1 MKFFNANKGGAMK
14 RRPKAG
20 IKRNSGF
27 GLNLM
32 TDDELHEI
40 HLATLE
46 ILKNVGVF
54 VENEEALEI
63 YHGAGCTVD
72 ADSKTVKIPHYIV
85 EDAIHTAPSPFLAS
99 GRNPD
104 SDVVLEDNR
113 VTFTNFGE
121 GIVFV
126 DPETGEHRDTT
137 KADIEKASRLIDYLE
152 NVETYERA
160 MCSHDKAPEVQA
172 IHNAEASLTNT
183 TKHHWLGPVN
193 KFQLEKIVDICVAI
207 TGSKENLRKRPLLS
221 FTTCPISPLK
231 LTDHHCEIL
240 MGAARHGLGANV
252 IGMAMSGGSGPVHLA
267 GTLVV
272 QNCEVLSS
280 LVLTQLCSKGTPFM
294 YGSSTCPLDLRRA
307 TATVGSPDTGMISA
321 AVARLARYYSLP
333 CFVAGG

>member
-1 MKFFNANKGGAMK
+1 MQ
-14 RRPKAG
+14 RRLKAG
-20 IKRNSGF
+20 KNRNSGF
-27 GLNLM
+27 SLNLM
-32 TDDELHEI
+32 TDDEIHEI
-40 HLATLE
+40 HLATLHT
-46 ILKNVGVF
+46 LKNTGVF
-54 VENEEALEI
+54 VENEKALEI

-72 ADSKTVKIPHYIV
+72 AKTKTVKIPPYVV
-85 EDAIHTAPSPFLAS
+85 EDAIYTAPATFVAY
-99 GRNPD
+99 GRHPE
-104 SDVVLEDNR
+104 SDVALEDNR

-121 GIVFV
+121 GIMFV

-137 KADIEKASRLIDYLE
+137 KKDIEMASRLIDYLE

-160 MCSHDKAPEVQA
+160 MCSHDKPPEVQA

-193 KFQLEKIVDICVAI
+193 GFQLEKIVDICAAI
-207 TGSKENLRKRPLLS
+207 TGSREKLRERPLLS

-231 LTDHHCEIL
+231 LTDHHCEII
-240 MGAARHGLGANV
+240 MGAARHGMGVNV

-272 QNCEVLSS
+272 QNCEVLAS
-280 LVLTQLCSKGTPFM
+280 LVLSQLSQKGVPFM

-307 TATVGSPDTGMISA
+307 TATVGSPETGMISA

>member
-1 MKFFNANKGGAMK
+1 MK

-20 IKRNSGF
+20 IQRNSGF

-32 TDDELHEI
+32 TDDELNEI

-46 ILKNVGVF
+46 ILQNTGVF
-54 VENEEALEI
+54 VENEGALEV
-63 YHGAGCTVD
+63 YHGAGCKVD
-72 ADSKTVKIPHYIV
+72 AKNKVVKIPHYIV
-85 EDAIHTAPSPFLAS
+85 EDAIRTAPSTFMAY
-99 GRNPD
+99 GRIPE
-104 SDVVLEDNR
+104 SDVALEDNR
-113 VTFTNFGE
+113 VTFTNYGE

-137 KADIEKASRLIDYLE
+137 KADIEKASRLIDYLD
-152 NVETYERA
+152 NVETYERC

-172 IHNAEASLTNT
+172 LHNAEASLTNT

-193 KFQLEKIVDICVAI
+193 GFQLEKIVDICVAI
-207 TGSKENLRKRPLLS
+207 AGSKEKLRERPFLS

-240 MGAARHGLGANV
+240 MGSAKHGMGSLV
-252 IGMAMSGGSGPVHLA
+252 IGMAMSGGSGPIHLA

-272 QNCEVLSS
+272 QNCEVLAS
-280 LVLTQLCSKGTPFM
+280 LVLTQLCAKGTPFM

-307 TATVGSPDTGMISA
+307 TATVGSPETGMISA